1 VKEIWNLAISPQV
14 LPLTLL
20 LVPVALYWLLNV
32 LGAVDL
38 DFLNVDFDTDG
49 PDHHD
54 APHDSWI
61 HGALRFVNAT
71 DVPVMIVLSVLVILL
86 WACTM
91 IGNLWLNA
99 AQSGLTGGIIVVA
112 ALIGSVILTR
122 FVVAPLKPFF
132 RLIRADDEKH
142 PPVIGR
148 TGVVRTAWVDER
160 TGQVEIEMQ
169 GAPLLLNAKVATG
182 TFSLPK
188 NTEVIVIAHDPETGI
203 YTVRALSESIPP
215 QSS

>member
-1 VKEIWNLAISPQV
+1 MKEIWELAISPQV
-14 LPLTLL
+14 LPLTIL

-32 LGAVDL
+32 IGVVDL
-38 DFLNVDFDTDG
+38 EFLDVDFDTDG
-49 PDHHD
+49 PDHQGGFL
-54 APHDSWI
+54 
-61 HGALRFVNAT
+61 HGALRVVNAT
-71 DVPVMIVLSVLVILL
+71 DVPVMIVLSILSILL
-86 WACTM
+86 WACAM
-91 IGNLWLNA
+91 IGNLWFNPD
-99 AQSGLTGGIIVVA
+99 QSGLIGGIIVVA
-112 ALIGSVILTR
+112 ALVAAVILTR
-122 FVVAPLKPFF
+122 LVVTPLKPFF

-148 TGVVRTAWVDER
+148 TGYVRTAWVDER

-188 NTEVIVIAHDPETGI
+188 NTEVIVIAHDPESGI